1 MPNRTKINLDA
12 RRLEIYQLQLLA
24 RATERQAE
32 AELERRFGLRMLE
45 SRVIAIVATAGATPF
60 KQLVASGQFD
70 KGYASRLVAGL
81 VKKGLILSEVDP
93 GDLRAT
99 ILHLTAAGQK
109 LFLSIHELATR
120 HNELWLSTLP
130 KAERAAF
137 KSALARLLIQVGERP
152 PRPGLP
158 PPPAP
163 TGAKPRR
170 GRSSAN
176 VHSPMATASNHLTPA
191 S

>member
-1 MPNRTKINLDA
+1 MPDRTTLNLDP

-24 RATERQAE
+24 RVTERQAE
-32 AELERRFGLRMLE
+32 AGLERLFGLRVLE

-93 GDLRAT
+93 EDLRAT
-99 ILHLTAAGQK
+99 ILRLTAKGQR
-109 LFLSIHELATR
+109 LFLNIHELATR
-120 HNELWLSTLP
+120 HNELWLSTLS

-137 KSALARLLIQVGERP
+137 KAALARLIQLGEGP
-152 PRPGLP
+152 APRPELSP
-158 PPPAP
+158 SPAQP
-163 TGAKPRR
+163 GAKPRR
-170 GRSSAN
+170 RRLSAARAIADGRSF
-176 VHSPMATASNHLTPA
+176 
-191 S
+191 